1 MLQLPSPRNSQN
13 ESLNTLEAPRSRD
26 TSDDVTPLLAEWFFG
41 GVLVCGGA
49 AAYMWDPNLV
59 SEQYIAVPADRERTL
74 FADVQLSADGESY
87 LITHFDGSTE
97 EISAAGQD
105 CAVTPISAHE
115 TPYMM
120 RFNFQSTDRSPK
132 GMFYPPSIKKGF
144 IALGMPQQGYSSNSQ
159 EP

>member
-1 MLQLPSPRNSQN
+1 MFQSPLPGQSENQELTSLSVPRN
-13 ESLNTLEAPRSRD
+13 RD
-26 TSDDVTPLLAEWFFG
+26 TSDDVAPFLAKWFVG

-49 AAYMWDPNLV
+49 AAYMLDPHLLR
-59 SEQYIAVPADRERTL
+59 EQYISVPADRERTL
-74 FADVQLSADGESY
+74 LADVQLSDDGKSY

-97 EISAAGQD
+97 EISAAGKD

-120 RFNFQSTDRSPK
+120 RFNFQSAGLSPK
-132 GMFYPPSIKKGF
+132 RMFSPPSIKRGF
-144 IALGMPQQGYSSNSQ
+144 VALGVPQQGYSSNSQ

>member
-1 MLQLPSPRNSQN
+1 MLQFPNPRNSQN
-13 ESLNTLEAPRSRD
+13 ESINTLETPRGYD
-26 TSDDVTPLLAEWFFG
+26 TSDDVTPFLAKWFFG

-49 AAYMWDPNLV
+49 AAYMLDPHLLR
-59 SEQYIAVPADRERTL
+59 EQYISVPADRERTL
-74 FADVQLSADGESY
+74 LADVQLSDDGKSY

-97 EISAAGQD
+97 EISAAGKD
-105 CAVTPISAHE
+105 CAVMPISAHE

-132 GMFYPPSIKKGF
+132 RMFSPPSIKKGF
-144 IALGMPQQGYSSNSQ
+144 IALGVPQQGYSSNSQ